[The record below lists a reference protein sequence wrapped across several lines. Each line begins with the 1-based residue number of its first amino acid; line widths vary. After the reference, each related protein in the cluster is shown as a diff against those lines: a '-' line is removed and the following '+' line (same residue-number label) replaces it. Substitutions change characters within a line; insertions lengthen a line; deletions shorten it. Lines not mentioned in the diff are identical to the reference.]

1 MKPNDLYS
9 KFMTNCSKDLIIF
22 IGEHAQTEIIY
33 FLLGK
38 KSLGVN
44 KTGKKRKKK
53 KLNTNTSN
61 NLPILL
67 FIFFS
72 SILFNI

>member
-1 MKPNDLYS
+1 
-9 KFMTNCSKDLIIF
+9 MTNCSKDLIIF

-38 KSLGVN
+38 KKSRCKQN
-44 KTGKKRKKK
+44 GKKAKKKK

-72 SILFNI
+72 SIMFNI